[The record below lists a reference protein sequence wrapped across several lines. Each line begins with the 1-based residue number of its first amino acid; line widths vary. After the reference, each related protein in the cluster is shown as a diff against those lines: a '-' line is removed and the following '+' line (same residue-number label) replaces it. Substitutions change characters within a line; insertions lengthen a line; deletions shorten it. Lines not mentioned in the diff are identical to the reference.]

1 LAFGVHGA
9 VAGNLP
15 RFIEAALIEIKQ
27 MQPKEQGWQISVFTH
42 SCRDITQRDS
52 CGHGFASKKH
62 QYVAD

>member
-1 LAFGVHGA
+1 LAFVVHGA

-27 MQPKEQGWQISVFTH
+27 MQPKARGWQISVFTH

-52 CGHGFASKKH
+52 RRHGFASKKH
-62 QYVAD
+62 QYVA